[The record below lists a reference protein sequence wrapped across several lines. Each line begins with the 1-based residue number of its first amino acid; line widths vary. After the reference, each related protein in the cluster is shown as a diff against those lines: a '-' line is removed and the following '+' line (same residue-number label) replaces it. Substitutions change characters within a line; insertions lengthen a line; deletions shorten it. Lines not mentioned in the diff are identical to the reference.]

1 MLDFS
6 ASTIGFMFALSVV
19 LIVTWKYFSSEKKR
33 ENFLSDRIRD
43 FQAEENLKKSARQE
57 KIEKKISDVGSK
69 YTYQS
74 LMQKSIMI
82 MIGSLV
88 LGYALDILPLSLL
101 FVGAGYKF
109 PELMLTF
116 EKDRM
121 DKEFEKQLP
130 DSIEQLLAI
139 IRSGLTPLQGYQ
151 VLSEEASFPTNH
163 EFARI
168 HNDIQTGASHEKA
181 LTDFYE
187 RHPINDI
194 KLFMTGMIIAAEATP
209 QVAINTLI
217 TISDTIRNRASQ
229 KKSAKSAIM
238 QGKYAAIILSL
249 APVVALAVM
258 LTFMPNY
265 IGPFIDSFMGKILI
279 VVALILDGVGY
290 MIASKITA
298 SSSIVKY

>member
-1 MLDFS
+1 
-6 ASTIGFMFALSVV
+6 
-19 LIVTWKYFSSEKKR
+19 
-33 ENFLSDRIRD
+33 
-43 FQAEENLKKSARQE
+43 
-57 KIEKKISDVGSK
+57 
-69 YTYQS
+69 
-74 LMQKSIMI
+74 
-82 MIGSLV
+82 
-88 LGYALDILPLSLL
+88 
-101 FVGAGYKF
+101 
-109 PELMLTF
+109 
-116 EKDRM
+116 
-121 DKEFEKQLP
+121 
-130 DSIEQLLAI
+130 
-139 IRSGLTPLQGYQ
+139 
-151 VLSEEASFPTNH
+151 
-163 EFARI
+163 
-168 HNDIQTGASHEKA
+168 
-181 LTDFYE
+181 
-187 RHPINDI
+187 
-194 KLFMTGMIIAAEATP
+194 MTGMIIAAEATP